1 MIDLLQSLVNAVS
14 AIFQLII
21 NAISS
26 LVLIISHIPTYL
38 TFLTSGIAYLP
49 AIFIPFISVTIS
61 LWVIYFVLGREH

>member
-1 MIDLLQSLVNAVS
+1 MISLLQSLVDAVS
-14 AIFQLII
+14 TIFQLII

-38 TFLTSGIAYLP
+38 SFLATGIAYLP
-49 AIFIPFISVTIS
+49 AIFLPFISVTIS